1 MAMSRRQWPCACE
14 QNHCC
19 VVVMFKGD
27 TCGHHRGR
35 QFLVRAITEGN
46 PLTISTV
53 YPRFLS
59 ETRPERVA
67 VKAPKALSKQEA
79 NEAWTDLEKAL
90 FLPDIFGVL
99 GSGGDESRLLPLKQL
114 LIRGLQPDFSFRGR
128 PLLHRA
134 CESGDLALAELLFAC
149 GADLHARGGDE
160 ESLPIEV
167 AAWCGQM
174 QLLRL
179 LLMNGSCFGQAL
191 HMATLAGHLEA
202 VQLLLNYGCPPHVR
216 IAGVSPLD
224 LAIAACQ
231 APIVNLLLQQPML
244 LDTGGAEERLHS
256 QGIGRFGLAPRSR
269 RLHLCCKLGGPRGG
283 ILKALLT
290 QGGVG
295 KQKEWWAILEAEDGQ
310 TPLSVAQLPMR
321 LLLRPH
327 CLDVWST
334 LLRHWT
340 APNLDTSLRTV
351 LEQKGDPSCASG
363 AGWTPLILCAMADRG
378 DLCQLLLQFGADP
391 FQAGPR
397 GRSALLWADWYQ
409 ASKALAVLK
418 AEKREKRDDR
428 EGLKRLQQG
437 LKDELASP
445 IVTPLPADELVAAM
459 NFPGLSFAEL
469 VEHQL
474 QRQAEV
480 WETSTSS
487 GPSKLWAVGEE
498 PEGDANSTESLQE
511 ILNQVDLGPVG
522 HFDSMKS
529 LVAAARLLVQAKIAG
544 GAPADSANGALALY
558 VLTLLDAKARER
570 INQKWQ
576 SEVWAKTLLSS
587 SGLAWQQLPAER
599 SVVFRA
605 VRLEGDLSSYRRPLE
620 LFAPR
625 RPVSWPCP
633 SYGTLD
639 RRVAM
644 AYLEDWKD
652 AAIVFK
658 IYCLTARR
666 INEFSW
672 LAGEDQSSAL
682 HESLIA
688 PGTQFESSGLFE
700 LTDMA
705 LRRDVTMDATLRG
718 EEFNLQEE
726 VQLLPLATSDLPA
739 RRVLVILQEVV
750 PAEDLR
756 KAAENAS
763 ATVRNKKTAS
773 YL

>member
-1 MAMSRRQWPCACE
+1 
-14 QNHCC
+14 
-19 VVVMFKGD
+19 
-27 TCGHHRGR
+27 
-35 QFLVRAITEGN
+35 
-46 PLTISTV
+46 
-53 YPRFLS
+53 
-59 ETRPERVA
+59 
-67 VKAPKALSKQEA
+67 
-79 NEAWTDLEKAL
+79 
-90 FLPDIFGVL
+90 
-99 GSGGDESRLLPLKQL
+99 
-114 LIRGLQPDFSFRGR
+114 
-128 PLLHRA
+128 
-134 CESGDLALAELLFAC
+134 
-149 GADLHARGGDE
+149 
-160 ESLPIEV
+160 
-167 AAWCGQM
+167 
-174 QLLRL
+174 
-179 LLMNGSCFGQAL
+179 
-191 HMATLAGHLEA
+191 
-202 VQLLLNYGCPPHVR
+202 
-216 IAGVSPLD
+216 
-224 LAIAACQ
+224 
-231 APIVNLLLQQPML
+231 
-244 LDTGGAEERLHS
+244 
-256 QGIGRFGLAPRSR
+256 
-269 RLHLCCKLGGPRGG
+269 
-283 ILKALLT
+283 
-290 QGGVG
+290 
-295 KQKEWWAILEAEDGQ
+295 
-310 TPLSVAQLPMR
+310 
-321 LLLRPH
+321 
-327 CLDVWST
+327 ST

-437 LKDELASP
+437 LKDDELASP

-487 GPSKLWAVGEE
+487 GPSNWASSDWREQRPGELDLTPRSAGKLWAVGEE

-544 GAPADSANGALALY
+544 GDTTTSSRRVNRPEDRLGAPADSANGALALY

-652 AAIVFK
+652 AAG
-658 IYCLTARR
+658 RR
-666 INEFSW
+666 RKN
-672 LAGEDQSSAL
+672 GGPPHQ
-682 HESLIA
+682 
-688 PGTQFESSGLFE
+688 GQFHS
-700 LTDMA
+700 
-705 LRRDVTMDATLRG
+705 
-718 EEFNLQEE
+718 
-726 VQLLPLATSDLPA
+726 
-739 RRVLVILQEVV
+739 
-750 PAEDLR
+750 
-756 KAAENAS
+756 
-763 ATVRNKKTAS
+763 
-773 YL
+773 